1 MKRYVSFR
9 KTSGRAPA
17 SRPLG
22 RPRDSA
28 RESAILA
35 AALEVVA
42 EFGYE
47 QTTIEAVA
55 RRAGASKA
63 TIYRRWAGKR
73 ELVVAALSAH
83 QGGELA
89 PVDTG
94 TLREDLLTLCRR
106 LVATLQTTHGSLILT
121 LLQGTADDPPL
132 GDLIEQGAGQTGARL
147 PEAVLRR
154 AVDRGE
160 VPESATTYPYDEVA
174 GSTLIIRALI
184 GYPLDEPY
192 LNHLVDTILLPAL
205 RHPGDNSPPG
215 PALFAGP
222 VPPPRPRS

>member
-1 MKRYVSFR
+1 MSFS
-9 KTSGRAPA
+9 KSP
-17 SRPLG
+17 G
-22 RPRDSA
+22 RPRDAA

-42 EFGYE
+42 EVGYE
-47 QTTIEAVA
+47 RTTIEEVA

-94 TLREDLLTLCRR
+94 TLREDLLILCRR
-106 LVATLQTTHGSLILT
+106 LVATLESSHSSLILT
-121 LLQGTADDPPL
+121 LLQGTAEDPQL

-160 VPESATTYPYDEVA
+160 VPASATPYPYDEVV
-174 GSTLIIRALI
+174 GSTLILRALI
-184 GYPLDEPY
+184 GYPMDEPY
-192 LNHLVDTILLPAL
+192 LIHLVDAIVLPAL
-205 RHPGDNSPPG
+205 RHPGDNPPG
-215 PALFAGP
+215 PALFAG
-222 VPPPRPRS
+222 S